1 MSNYDTTAKKDGDVI
16 KRGWKVRTA
25 NRDRELTFYPIFE
38 VKELPPGVEYSGG
51 QTKEVECRFVEIEIP
66 RKKGGDA
73 ELLRMSF
80 TDLYL
85 FVYTIAEEELRQ
97 QLQMRWER
105 QSVNIPYEVTFK
117 LDDEEIQRKMA
128 KRLITLTVDEITLA
142 IARAGANKLMKA
154 LKPESTEEYVAK
166 KMQQLKANR

>member
-1 MSNYDTTAKKDGDVI
+1 MSNYDTGEKKDGDVI
-16 KRGWKVRTA
+16 KKGWKVRTA

-38 VKELPPGVEYSGG
+38 VKQLPEGLMLAGG
-51 QTKEVECRFVEIEIP
+51 QNKEVECRYVEIHIP
-66 RKKGGDA
+66 RKKGGDD
-73 ELLRMSF
+73 EILRLNF

-85 FVYTIAEEELRQ
+85 FVYTCAEEELRQ

-117 LDDEEIQRKMA
+117 LDEEEIQRKMA

-166 KMQQLKANR
+166 KMQQLKVNK